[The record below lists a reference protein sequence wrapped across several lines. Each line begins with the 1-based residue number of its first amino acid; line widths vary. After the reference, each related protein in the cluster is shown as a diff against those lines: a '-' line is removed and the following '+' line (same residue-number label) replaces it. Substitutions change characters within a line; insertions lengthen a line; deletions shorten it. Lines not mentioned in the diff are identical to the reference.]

1 MPEEG
6 VDLSTND
13 KLLTRDELGGLLKL
27 FVKAGV
33 NKIRLTG
40 GEVIYY
46 II

>member
-6 VDLSTND
+6 VDLTPKG
-13 KLLTRDELGGLLKL
+13 KLLSREELNKIVSL

-40 GEVIYY
+40 GEVIF
-46 II
+46 IK